1 MIVLLHLCHLFS
13 KKHFWMS
20 DKVRKSTNTKKNI
33 MNNCKWIKCEKRNN
47 VLTIFVWEIGVNYKS
62 LIKIVNTTRMQLGQ
76 TTIKSMHQITTD
88 IANYVKG
95 RLRNSAKMQHIKYY
109 NSVLQVKMFNKKTHL
124 LASVIIVMI
133 HILTNQLCSCKG

>member
-1 MIVLLHLCHLFS
+1 
-13 KKHFWMS
+13 
-20 DKVRKSTNTKKNI
+20 
-33 MNNCKWIKCEKRNN
+33 
-47 VLTIFVWEIGVNYKS
+47 
-62 LIKIVNTTRMQLGQ
+62 MQLGQ